1 MKACPDCGSNNED
14 PAVTCFECG
23 SLFADQVGVEVGRRK
38 QVDPPPKLSFPSD
51 AVETTET
58 RGSTVL
64 VCRACG
70 AVISAN
76 HVRCTVCGSDQLAAK
91 SAAAARTV
99 TKGGRTR
106 RFSAWDRRP
115 RKGIVDGEFPDVSA
129 ALIFTFFGIGV
140 LKLLLC
146 TALGVSIVM
155 GEAGPKGLHPDTYAW
170 KWAVG
175 PTLLLDAFLAS
186 VGAIGLF
193 YLRKYG
199 AAVMSISLLIDAL
212 LLSWLVVFNT
222 WGTFNLWPGSGPY
235 FFLACVCVVCSVE
248 LMYKAFKGDML

>member
-14 PAVTCFECG
+14 TAVTCFDCG
-23 SLFADQVGVEVGRRK
+23 SLFADQVGVDVGKRK
-38 QVDPPPKLSFPSD
+38 AVDPPPMLAMPIDTS
-51 AVETTET
+51 ATTET

-64 VCRACG
+64 VCRSCG
-70 AVISAN
+70 AVTSAN
-76 HVRCTVCGSDQLAAK
+76 HTRCTVCGSDQIVAKAA
-91 SAAAARTV
+91 STVAA
-99 TKGGRTR
+99 TKGGRKK

-115 RKGIVDGEFPDVSA
+115 RKGVVDGEFPDVSA
-129 ALIFTFFGIGV
+129 TIIFSFFGVGV

-146 TALGVSIVM
+146 TALGIQVVM
-155 GEAGPKGLHPDTYAW
+155 GNAGPKGLHPTTYAW

-175 PTLLLDAFLAS
+175 PTLLLDAFLAA

-199 AAVMSISLLIDAL
+199 AASMSISLVLDAL

-222 WGTFNLWPGSGPY
+222 WGTLNIWPASGPY
-235 FFLACVCVVCSVE
+235 FFLACLCVAFSIE

>member
-1 MKACPDCGSNNED
+1 MKACPDCGANNEAT
-14 PAVTCFECG
+14 AVTCVECG
-23 SLFADQVGVEVGRRK
+23 SLFADQVGVDVGKRK
-38 QVDPPPKLSFPSD
+38 PVDPPPMLTIPGEP
-51 AVETTET
+51 AATTET

-70 AVISAN
+70 AVNSPT

-91 SAAAARTV
+91 SASSVTV
-99 TKGGRTR
+99 TKGGRR
-106 RFSAWDRRP
+106 KRLSAWDRRP

-146 TALGVSIVM
+146 TALGIQIVM
-155 GEAGPKGLHPDTYAW
+155 GQAGPKGLHPDTFAW
-170 KWAVG
+170 KWALG
-175 PTLLLDAFLAS
+175 PTLLVDAFVAA

-199 AAVMSISLLIDAL
+199 AAMMSISLLLDVL
-212 LLSWLVVFNT
+212 LMAWLVAFNT
-222 WGTFNLWPGSGPY
+222 WGTLNLWPGSGPY
-235 FFLACVCVVCSVE
+235 FFLGCVCFVCSIE
-248 LMYKAFKGDML
+248 LMHKAFKGDML